1 MPQKHLKGFY
11 ELQVYN
17 FLKHLHKIARGKKRE
32 YTLDFQDGAC
42 GAGGRI
48 LFALKHINDA
58 IDIDEKVLTN
68 DLNEVSRALLAA
80 DVQVHLVSTLQL
92 VSRHNKRRINYMVIS
107 YTKFICVCIYMV
119 VVVVV

>member
-1 MPQKHLKGFY
+1 MNCKYTTFSNTY
-11 ELQVYN
+11 IRLQEE
-17 FLKHLHKIARGKKRE
+17 KKRE
-32 YTLDFQDGAC
+32 YTFDFQDGAC
-42 GAGGRI
+42 GAGGHI